1 MSECY
6 WDSDLERPL
15 HTREG
20 RRLRTLREAYEFV
33 RDRCAYPGHPL
44 VRTSLGALSAAAQTG
59 QVHDA
64 RRALERTA
72 RLMRANHWGWG

>member
-6 WDSDLERPL
+6 WDANLERPL

-20 RRLRTLREAYEFV
+20 RRLRTLREAHDFIRE
-33 RDRCAYPGHPL
+33 RCAYPGNPL
-44 VRTSLGALSAAAQTG
+44 VTTSLGALSEAAQSG
-59 QVHDA
+59 RPLDA